1 LWYLWPQKF
10 RWKLSVILGWSLG
23 CKENVDSNQLL
34 LWVTNRIKAFRKY
47 VGTSLEGFEE
57 QITGP
62 LLALEARKKNNKKI
76 KNNNNNNNNKQQ
88 QDVGS

>member
-1 LWYLWPQKF
+1 MVPLATEIPLE
-10 RWKLSVILGWSLG
+10 IECNTGMELG

-57 QITGP
+57 QIMGL
-62 LLALEARKKNNKKI
+62 LLALEARKI
-76 KNNNNNNNNKQQ
+76 K
-88 QDVGS
+88 